1 MVESGRPLACAGLAL
16 GAALLEC
23 HATLQSTFAR
33 RIYTQGKHILLIKSM
48 LRCYSGGNG
57 SGVVVT
63 ASELLMGEPYIF
75 CDVSLAVEA
84 TASHALWYASKD
96 NVALHCTYW

>member
-1 MVESGRPLACAGLAL
+1 MCAGLAL
-16 GAALLEC
+16 KKGGRRSNLAC
-23 HATLQSTFAR
+23 HATIQSKFTR
-33 RIYTQGKHILLIKSM
+33 RIYRHGKHILLIKSI
-48 LRCYSGGNG
+48 LQRYSGG
-57 SGVVVT
+57 VVVA